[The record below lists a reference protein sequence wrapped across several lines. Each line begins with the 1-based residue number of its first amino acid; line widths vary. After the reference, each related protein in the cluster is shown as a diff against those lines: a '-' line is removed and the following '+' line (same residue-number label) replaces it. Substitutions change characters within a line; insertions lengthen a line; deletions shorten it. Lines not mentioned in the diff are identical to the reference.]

1 MNLAMDV
8 NEKSFLIENN
18 KVKTV
23 EEGGHLAYDLPL
35 ETKKKTYSPQFIE
48 SHIYKTLYGIYFVL
62 VLILFIY
69 EINRVLNKLFLPFSG
84 IAKRATHSD
93 DEKCSCVLTVPE
105 FFDDPSRESVRNAAI
120 QAGWNV
126 LQVVNAPSV
135 TPFTY
140 GINISEPLNDTYV

>member
-1 MNLAMDV
+1 MLC
-8 NEKSFLIENN
+8 I
-18 KVKTV
+18 
-23 EEGGHLAYDLPL
+23 
-35 ETKKKTYSPQFIE
+35 FIE
-48 SHIYKTLYGIYFVL
+48 ILKKNKYIL
-62 VLILFIY
+62 LILLY
-69 EINRVLNKLFLPFSG
+69 LG

-93 DEKCSCVLTVPE
+93 DSKCSCVVTVPE

-140 GINISEPLNDTYV
+140 GINVIEPLNDTYVTTFQ